1 MIDGVR
7 HLQLA
12 LEFRVMGSFKFVDLV
27 ERRKTNQQLHQN
39 QKLIREVLVQVLSR
53 QLLQKQNG

>member
-39 QKLIREVLVQVLSR
+39 QKLIREVLVQILSR
-53 QLLQKQNG
+53 KLLQKQNG